1 MFGLSASRF
10 ATTAA
15 DSAAAPSALAPAHFL
30 WLLGS
35 LCRLRQQAF
44 DMTLVARRFPAPHDL
59 PTLVAAARELGFECR
74 PIGSPDGAHRFACPF
89 VVFTRAD
96 DAAGHAHALLPTLV
110 VQIAGD
116 HATVFAPGA
125 DLAAETDLRGLLARQ
140 TGEPMA
146 VVPIVSPAIADAD
159 ATATPDRFGFRWFWT
174 EIRRHRR
181 IWRDVLLASA
191 VIQLL
196 GLATPLC
203 TQVILDKVIAHQATG
218 TLLVVGSALVVIVA
232 FGAAMTWI
240 RQYLVIHTGNRIDAV
255 LGTEA
260 LAHLLDL
267 PLAWFERRPT
277 GVLVARLH
285 GVETIREFLT
295 GAAIAL
301 VLDLPFLV
309 LCLALMLWYSAVL
322 TAIVVLV
329 LATIVVFSAALTPL
343 LRRRLDA
350 QFLTGARNQ
359 AFLTEYLAGIETVKS
374 LQLEPNLLRRY
385 GDLLADCLHAG
396 FRTRAIANTYNVI
409 ANALEQLMTVAVLC
423 TGAWLVM
430 TRPGMTIGMLVAF
443 QMFAARLSQPLL
455 RFVGL
460 WQEWQQA
467 LVAVRRLGDILD
479 AAREPRTLDSSR
491 MGNAQGGIE
500 FRGVGFRYGS
510 DRPFL
515 FRDLDLDIA
524 PGEFVAIMG
533 PSGAGKST
541 LARLLMG
548 FCHPVEG
555 AIRID
560 RHDTRHLGADGL
572 RACFGVVPQ
581 ETVLFAGTILDN
593 LMIADPAAS
602 LDDIADA
609 CRAAEIHGFIESLP
623 QGYRSPVGEGGTG
636 LSGGQKQR
644 IAIARALLRRPRILL
659 LDEPTSNLDDDA
671 AIAFG
676 RTLTALKGRV
686 TIVLITHRLP
696 RGLAVDRIVQLD
708 APGGGG

>member
-1 MFGLSASRF
+1 MA
-10 ATTAA
+10 
-15 DSAAAPSALAPAHFL
+15 
-30 WLLGS
+30 
-35 LCRLRQQAF
+35 
-44 DMTLVARRFPAPHDL
+44 LVARRFPAPHDL
-59 PTLVAAARELGFECR
+59 PTLVAAARELGFEFR
-74 PIGSPDGAHRFACPF
+74 PMAPSAAGGCGSDCPF
-89 VVFTRAD
+89 VVFAGVEDPAAD
-96 DAAGHAHALLPTLV
+96 PDSLLPTLV
-110 VQIAGD
+110 VQVAGD
-116 HATVFAPGA
+116 RATVFTPAA
-125 DLAAETDLRGLLARQ
+125 DQAAVTGLDGLLARQ
-140 TGEPMA
+140 TGETMA
-146 VVPIVSPAIADAD
+146 VVPIVSPAIGDAD
-159 ATATPDRFGFRWFWT
+159 TAMPPDRFGFRWFLT

-203 TQVILDKVIAHQATG
+203 TQVILDKVIAHQTTG
-218 TLLVVGSALVVIVA
+218 TLIVVGSALVVIVA
-232 FGAAMTWI
+232 FGAAMAWI

-301 VLDLPFLV
+301 VLDLPFLL
-309 LCLALMLWYSAVL
+309 LCLGLMLWYSAIL
-322 TAIVVLV
+322 TAIAVLV
-329 LATIVVFSAALTPL
+329 LAAIVALSAALTPL

-374 LQLEPNLLRRY
+374 LQLEPTLLRRY

-396 FRTRAIANTYNVI
+396 FRTRAIANSYNVV
-409 ANALEQLMTVAVLC
+409 ANALEQLMTVAILC
-423 TGAWLVM
+423 VGAWLVM

-443 QMFAARLSQPLL
+443 QMFAARLSQPML

-479 AAREPRTLDSSR
+479 AAREPRSLEASR
-491 MGNAQGGIE
+491 MGNPRGGIE
-500 FRGVGFRYGS
+500 FRGVGFRHGS

-515 FRDLDLDIA
+515 FRHLDLDIA

-541 LARLLMG
+541 LARLLIG

-560 RHDTRHLGADGL
+560 GHDTRHLGADGL

-581 ETVLFAGTILDN
+581 ETVLFSGTILDN
-593 LMIADPAAS
+593 LTIADPAAS

-623 QGYRSPVGEGGTG
+623 LGYRSPVGEGGTG

-671 AIAFG
+671 AMAFG
-676 RTLTALKGRV
+676 HTLTALKGRV
-686 TIVLITHRLP
+686 TIVFITHRLP
-696 RGLAVDRIVQLD
+696 RGLAIDRIVQLG
-708 APGGGG
+708 APGGAG